1 MNIFSIIEELE
12 KVDPELNDR
21 FSPRRAAIKNITS
34 FGSKVAV
41 AALPFAFATL
51 FKRAYGQAI
60 GDIGDVTGV
69 LNFALKLEYLEAAFY
84 VQGVSTTGLIASA
97 DVAAFTTIRDHENAH
112 VAFLKGVLG
121 NAAVAQTSQGTA
133 GVYDFTAGGA
143 FPTVFTNYDTFLAVA
158 NAFEDTGVR
167 AYKGQAP
174 NLIGNQVALTAALN
188 IHSVEARHA
197 AHVRQ
202 VRRARAGA
210 AFGLLKPWISGSAT
224 SSNDTGIGTA
234 VDGNYGAGATGY
246 PAENN
251 TIQGGVN
258 VTTLPSV
265 SSASSTGT
273 TIAIEAFDE
282 PLDYTTVFNLV
293 KGFGVK

>member
-1 MNIFSIIEELE
+1 MNIFNIIEELE

-34 FGSKVAV
+34 FGSKIAV
-41 AALPFAFATL
+41 AALPFAFGTL
-51 FKRAYGQAI
+51 FKRAYGQAV
-60 GDIGDVTGV
+60 GDIGDVNGV
-69 LNFALKLEYLEAAFY
+69 LNFALKLEYLESAFY
-84 VQGVSTTGLIASA
+84 KMGVATPNLIAAA
-97 DVAAFTTIRDHENAH
+97 DTAAIGTINTHEMQH
-112 VAFLKGVLG
+112 VSFLQSVLAG
-121 NAAVAQTSQGTA
+121 AAVAQSTQGTA

-143 FPTVFTNYDTFLAVA
+143 FPTVFSNYDVFLAVA

-174 NLIGNQVALTAALN
+174 NLVGNQVVLTAALN

-197 AHVRQ
+197 AHIRQ
-202 VRRARAGA
+202 IRRLRGGA
-210 AFGLLKPWISGSAT
+210 AAAVKPWISGSAT
-224 SSNDTGIGTA
+224 VSNDTGIGSP
-234 VDGNYGAGATGY
+234 VDGNYGAGVTGY

-251 TIQGGVN
+251 TVQGGVT

-265 SSASSTGT
+265 ASSSATSLTV
-273 TIAIEAFDE
+273 AIEAFDE